1 MPAPA
6 LSVENLSFSYNGRQ
20 TLQDIFLNIEEG
32 EYVSVIGPNG
42 AGKSTLL
49 KCINRI
55 LKAPEGTVKLFGR
68 EVSAYGQKE
77 IGRLTGYVAQN
88 CDHLFPYSVYEFVL
102 MGRYPY
108 LRPLSRASGEDKKI
122 VEETLRVTGTAGF
135 ASRQVRHLS
144 GGERQKVYLAGALA
158 QRPKILLLDEPT
170 AHLDPKFHM
179 EIQQLI
185 TQIARE
191 FGITVLHVTHDLNY
205 ILSWSTKVVAVNG
218 GRCALEGRPQEV
230 LTRENLRKIFDTEFF
245 LLDHPSRPVRI
256 IVPEEKA
263 GGEGK

>member
-1 MPAPA
+1 MPA
-6 LSVENLSFSYNGRQ
+6 LTVENLSFSYNGKQ
-20 TLQDIFLNIEEG
+20 TLQDIRLNIEEG

-49 KCINRI
+49 KCLNRI
-55 LKAPEGTVKLFGR
+55 LKVANGTVKLFGR
-68 EVSAYGQKE
+68 EVSSYSQKE
-77 IGRLTGYVAQN
+77 IGRLVGYVAQN

-108 LRPLSRASGEDKKI
+108 LKPLSRVSAEDKRI
-122 VEETLRVTGTAGF
+122 VEETLKMVGIEDFSLRE
-135 ASRQVRHLS
+135 VRHLS

-179 EIQQLI
+179 EIQKLI
-185 TQIARE
+185 SAIAKK

-205 ILSWSTKVVAVNG
+205 LFSWSTQVVALKG
-218 GRCALEGRPQEV
+218 GRGIFDGKPQAV
-230 LTRENLRKIFDTEFF
+230 LTKENLREIFDTQF
-245 LLDHPSRPVRI
+245 LLLENPANSTRI

-263 GGEGK
+263 GT